1 MNNYIF
7 NHTLY
12 ILLIGAFLLTSCA
25 KATLTVRSPAEINT
39 RDIRNIAVGKF
50 EIGQISLKYKTERNG
65 IWQTHPV
72 LLNEAQ
78 QKSISRSV
86 RARVINLLTATP
98 YFKVVFSD
106 EFEKLENDTALQQL
120 VSVRGYKTQNVDAVI
135 SGKLWLE
142 IERTDGV
149 DLSKEGLEYFR
160 PPEGGC
166 ASNFSSDTDDCAP
179 EDFGLNLTVDQV
191 VWWPYKST
199 RGTLGLEIK
208 MTRLVPAEVVAT
220 TFETRTYSQRIGG
233 RSTESFQQIAE
244 SLTSVLP
251 TSKTTETESIEKSAD
266 VLPSF
271 EQIIADLALSIA
283 SGFVRRVA
291 VTDKTVSYPIADG
304 KFPNSKI
311 LIEAGAYDL
320 AIEQLQQA
328 TAENPDP
335 NDLYNLGLCFEAVGD
350 YGLAQTSYREAWS
363 AEPENLLFAQGMG
376 RIERLQRENPQLLRQ
391 LESR

>member
-7 NHTLY
+7 NQTLF
-12 ILLIGAFLLTSCA
+12 ILFFVAFMLTSCA
-25 KATLTVRSPAEINT
+25 KATLTVLSPAEINT
-39 RDIRNIAVGKF
+39 KDIKNVAVGGF
-50 EIGQISLKYKTERNG
+50 EIGQILLKYKTERNG
-65 IWQTHPV
+65 IWKTHPV
-72 LLNEAQ
+72 LLNEEQ

-98 YFKVVFSD
+98 YFKVVFTD
-106 EFEKLENDTALQQL
+106 EFEKLENDAALQQL

-160 PPEGGC
+160 PR
-166 ASNFSSDTDDCAP
+166 SRSSY
-179 EDFGLNLTVDQV
+179 GLNLTVDQV

-199 RGTLGLEIK
+199 HGTLGLEIK
-208 MTRLVPAEVVAT
+208 MTRLLPTEVVAT
-220 TFETRTYSQRIGG
+220 TFETRTYSQKIGG
-233 RSTESFQQIAE
+233 RTVESFQQIAA
-244 SLTSVLP
+244 SFSSILASSKP
-251 TSKTTETESIEKSAD
+251 SKTDTIETSED

-291 VTDKTVSYPIADG
+291 VTEKTVSYSIADG
-304 KFPNSKI
+304 NCENAKI
-311 LIEAGAYDL
+311 LIEAGAFDL
-320 AIEQLQQA
+320 AIEQLQLA
-328 TAENPDP
+328 TADNPDP
-335 NDLYNLGLCFEAVGD
+335 DDLYNLGLCFEAVGD
-350 YGLAQTSYREAWS
+350 YGLALTTYREAWQS
-363 AEPENLLFAQGMG
+363 DPENLLFAQGLG
-376 RIERLQRENPQLLRQ
+376 RIERLRREHPQLQRQ

>member
-1 MNNYIF
+1 MSNYLF
-7 NHTLY
+7 NQTLY
-12 ILLIGAFLLTSCA
+12 LLLIGVFLLTSCT

-50 EIGQISLKYKTERNG
+50 EVGQISLKYKTERNG

-135 SGKLWLE
+135 NGKLWLD

-149 DLSKEGLEYFR
+149 ELSKEGLEYFR
-160 PPEGGC
+160 PP
-166 ASNFSSDTDDCAP
+166 SSRRSL
-179 EDFGLNLTVDQV
+179 GLNLTVDQV

-291 VTDKTVSYPIADG
+291 VTDKTVSYSIADG

-350 YGLAQTSYREAWS
+350 YGLAQTSYREAWG

>member
-1 MNNYIF
+1 MKLFNNYILNKLF
-7 NHTLY
+7 LM
-12 ILLIGAFLLTSCA
+12 LLISAFLISGCA

-39 RDIRNIAVGKF
+39 RKIKNVAVGGF
-50 EIGQISLKYKTERNG
+50 EIGQMMLKFKTERNG
-65 IWQTHPV
+65 VWQTHPV
-72 LLNEAQ
+72 LLSEEQ

-98 YFKVVFSD
+98 YFKVIFSD
-106 EFEKLENDTALQQL
+106 EFEKLANDAALQQL
-120 VSVRGYKTQNVDAVI
+120 VSVRGYKTKNVDAVI
-135 SGKLWLE
+135 NGKLWLE

-160 PPEGGC
+160 PPR
-166 ASNFSSDTDDCAP
+166 SRNSI
-179 EDFGLNLTVDQV
+179 GLNLTVDQV

-208 MTRLVPAEVVAT
+208 LTRLLPTEVVAT

-233 RSTESFQQIAE
+233 RNGESFQQIAD
-244 SLTSVLP
+244 SLTSALA
-251 TSKTTETESIEKSAD
+251 TSDSSKIDSIESSAD

-271 EQIIADLALSIA
+271 EQIIADMALSIA

-291 VTDKTVSYPIADG
+291 VTEKVVSYPIAEG
-304 KFPNSKI
+304 SFPNAKI

-320 AIEQLQQA
+320 AIDQLQQA
-328 TAENPDP
+328 TAENSDP
-335 NDLYNLGLCFEAVGD
+335 NDLYNLGLCFEAIGD
-350 YGLAQTSYREAWS
+350 YGLAHTTYREAWKTD
-363 AEPENLLFAQGMG
+363 PENLLFAQGLG
-376 RIERLQRENPQLLRQ
+376 RIERLRRENPQLQRQ